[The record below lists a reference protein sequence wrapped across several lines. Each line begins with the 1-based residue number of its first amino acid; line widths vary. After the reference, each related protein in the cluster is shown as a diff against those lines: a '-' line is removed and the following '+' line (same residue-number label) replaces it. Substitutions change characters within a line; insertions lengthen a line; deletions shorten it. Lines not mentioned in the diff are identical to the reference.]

1 MVFLRSAPGPEVF
14 EYPVDGAML
23 ATKAMGS
30 QWGVFLGSFLG
41 WGLAM
46 SKAARFAG

>member
-1 MVFLRSAPGPEVF
+1 MFFLRSAPGPEVF

-30 QWGVFLGSFLG
+30 RLGLG
-41 WGLAM
+41 HVKGSKVCGL
-46 SKAARFAG
+46 GP